1 MPNQFFHS
9 NVAIVPAN
17 QGYLPRPL
25 VCQLLEKAI
34 HSPLITVV
42 AGAGYG
48 KTQAVYAFLQEYNGV
63 TTWLQLSE
71 TDNLRARFWENFIR
85 AISLSNKHFAAQLA
99 EIGFPETERQFDRY
113 LTVPNEALNPDL
125 KYILVFDDFHHIHDD
140 GILRFVERSVNIP
153 YLNSTT
159 IIISRVEPAINTIPL
174 LSKGLLVNISE
185 EDLRFSQ
192 DEINDYFRIQQI
204 KLSPGMVSAIY
215 QDTEGWAF
223 AINLL
228 GLAIKHDPAGTGYAR
243 SSMKLNIFKLIE
255 HEIWGT
261 LSPDLQHYLIKLS
274 LIDRWPRELLAA
286 LTSDKGLIEAM
297 ERIGSFIRFDSYLNA
312 YRIHHLFLEYLS
324 EKQHELSW
332 EEKKEVYAQAA
343 QWCGENQLRMD
354 ALSYYERIGDY
365 QHIITISYTFPQIMA
380 NDIAAFLLE
389 LLDRAPKH
397 IYECYTNAYA
407 VRTRL
412 LLNLG
417 KFQQVFSELNAI
429 KEQFEPR
436 PFSAFNCYVLYGC
449 YNNLGFHS
457 LITCI
462 DTRRYDFVQYFEQAN
477 HCFLTGKFSASAGP
491 VNSTTIGTWVCR
503 VSTADPQDLEH
514 FIQALT
520 QAVPYMANCMG
531 GCAYG
536 MDDLARCEAAYFKG
550 DIPNAEQGAGQAV
563 YKARD
568 KHQYD
573 IENRALFFLLR
584 IGLFQGNPEK
594 IAHVF
599 SQLNAQLKEKAYIYR
614 YTLYDIVMGWFYAQ
628 IGQTHKLAPWLK
640 NDFEASDLNTLLHGL
655 EIEVKIQYQLSE
667 KRYPAVLALLESQEH
682 THTMGRF
689 LFGQIN
695 LKIWEAIC
703 LYHSRETPGSFRA
716 LEEAYRL
723 SRSNGLDMFFIEMGK
738 DMRTLASAALQSCP
752 CPLPRSWLEKILH
765 QSSAYAKK
773 LVTVTK
779 YYTSQAQHASPNMS
793 LSWREKKIL
802 TGLAQGL
809 TREEIADCSSI
820 SINTVK
826 AGISSVYNKLG
837 AINRADAIRIAT
849 IRGIVSTEE

>member
-9 NVAIVPAN
+9 NVAIVPAY
-17 QGYLPRPL
+17 QGYLPRPQ
-25 VCQLLEKAI
+25 VRQFLEKAM

-48 KTQAVYAFLQEYNGV
+48 KTQAVYSFLQEYNEV

-71 TDNLRARFWENFIR
+71 TDNLRSRFWENFIR
-85 AISLSNKHFAAQLA
+85 AISLSNQHFAAKLA

-113 LTVPNEALNPDL
+113 LTVPHEELDPDR
-125 KYILVFDDFHHIHDD
+125 KYILVFDDFHLIHDK
-140 GILRFVERSVNIP
+140 GILRFVERSVNMP
-153 YLNSTT
+153 YLNITT
-159 IIISRVEPAINTIPL
+159 IIISRIEPDINTLTL
-174 LSKGLLVNISE
+174 LSKGLLVTISE
-185 EDLRFSQ
+185 DDLRFSQ
-192 DEINDYFRIQQI
+192 DEINDYFRLQNI
-204 KLSPGMVSAIY
+204 KLSPAIVSAIY

-223 AINLL
+223 AISLL
-228 GLAIKHDPAGTGYAR
+228 GLAIKHDPTGAGYAR

-261 LSPDLQHYLIKLS
+261 LSSDLQRYLIKLS
-274 LIDRWPRELLAA
+274 LIDRWPKELLAE
-286 LTSDKGLIEAM
+286 LTCDKGLIESM

-324 EKQHELSW
+324 EKQHELSE
-332 EEKKEVYAQAA
+332 EEKKEVYAKAA

-365 QHIITISYTFPQIMA
+365 QNIITISYTFPQIMP

-389 LLDRAPKH
+389 IFDRAPKH
-397 IYECYTNAYA
+397 IYDRYTNAYA

-417 KFQQVFSELNAI
+417 KFQQVFAELNAI

-436 PFSAFNCYVLYGC
+436 PFSEFNCYVLYGC
-449 YNNLGFHS
+449 YNNLGFHG
-457 LITCI
+457 LITCM
-462 DTRRYDFVQYFEQAN
+462 DTRRYDFVQYFEKAN
-477 HCFLTGKFSASAGP
+477 HCFVTGKFSASAGP
-491 VNSTTIGTWVCR
+491 VNIATIGTCVCR
-503 VSTADPQDLEH
+503 IGTAEAKDLEQ

-520 QAVPYMANCMG
+520 QAVPYMSNCMG

-536 MDDLARCEAAYFKG
+536 MDDLARCEVAYFKG
-550 DIPNAEQGAGQAV
+550 DIPNAEQFACQAI

-568 KHQYD
+568 KHQYE
-573 IENRALFFLLR
+573 IENRALFFLVR

-594 IAHVF
+594 IENAF
-599 SQLNAQLKEKAYIYR
+599 SQLTAQLKEKDYIHR
-614 YTLYDIVMGWFYAQ
+614 YTLYDIVTGWFYAQ
-628 IGQTHKLAPWLK
+628 IGQTNRLAPWLK

-655 EIEVKIQYQLSE
+655 EIVVKIKYQLSE
-667 KRYPAVLALLESQEH
+667 KRYSAVLVILESKEH
-682 THTMGRF
+682 TYNIEGF
-689 LFGQIN
+689 LFGQIK

-703 LYHSRETPGSFRA
+703 LYHSGETAGSFRA
-716 LEEAYRL
+716 LEAAYSL

-738 DMRTLASAALQSCP
+738 DMRTLASAVLRIRP
-752 CPLPRSWLEKILH
+752 CPLPRSWLEKILR
-765 QSSAYAKK
+765 QSSTYGKK
-773 LVTVTK
+773 LVAIAK
-779 YYTSQAQHASPNMS
+779 HYTTQAQNHPQNTS

-802 TGLAQGL
+802 IGLSQGL
-809 TREEIADCSSI
+809 TREEIADSSSI

-826 AGISSVYNKLG
+826 AGIRSVYNKLG
-837 AINRADAIRIAT
+837 AINRADAIRIAA
-849 IRGIVSTEE
+849 IQGIVSTEE